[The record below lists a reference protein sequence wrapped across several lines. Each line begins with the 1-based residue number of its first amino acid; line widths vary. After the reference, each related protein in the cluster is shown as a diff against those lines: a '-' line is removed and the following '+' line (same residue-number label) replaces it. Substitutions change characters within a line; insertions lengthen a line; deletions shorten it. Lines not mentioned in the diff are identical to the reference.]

1 MTLATGV
8 AKQLRYKVESAY
20 GTAPG
25 ASGAQLLRRVESSLD
40 LSKDTYQSNEIRT
53 DYQISDYRHGVRR
66 VGGNIKGELSPGTY
80 EDFIA
85 AALRKDFAAVSALT
99 GLSITIAAAGN
110 NYTLTRGSGSFLTDG
125 VKVGHV
131 VRLTA
136 GSFTAGNLNKN
147 LLVIAVTALV
157 VTVMVLNGTSLTAEG
172 PIASATLAVTG
183 KQSYVPAT
191 GHTDK
196 SFSIEH
202 WYSDVAQ
209 SELFTGC
216 KIGSLGIDLPPTG
229 MASIDFGLAGQDVT
243 TATSAYYTSPT
254 AQTSTGIVAAV
265 NGLLLVNGTAVAI
278 CTGLNINLNGNL
290 SGDPVVGSNVIPSQF
305 QGRVQ
310 VGGQF
315 TAYFESGTLRD
326 NFLNEDEIS
335 LIAVLT
341 DNEAADA
348 DFIGITLPRIKLGGA
363 SKGDGEKGI
372 IQTLPF
378 TALLNSAGGAGTS
391 SEATTIVIQ
400 DSQA

>member
-20 GTAPG
+20 GTLPG
-25 ASGAQLLRRVESSLD
+25 ATGAQLLRRVESSLD

-53 DYQISDYRHGVRR
+53 DYQVSDFRHGVRR

-85 AALRKDFAAVSALT
+85 AALRKDFAAVSAMTSLSVTIT
-99 GLSITIAAAGN
+99 GTGPT
-110 NYTLTRGSGSFLTDG
+110 YTVARGSGSFLTDG

-147 LLVIAVTALV
+147 LLVLAVVALEL
-157 VTVMVLNGTSLTAEG
+157 TVMVLNGTSLTAEG

-183 KQSYVPAT
+183 KQSYIPAT

-196 SFSIEH
+196 SYSIEH
-202 WYSDVAQ
+202 WYSDVSQ
-209 SELFTGC
+209 SEVFTGC

-229 MASIDFGLAGQDVT
+229 MATIDFGVAGQDVT
-243 TATSAYYTSPT
+243 TDTGEYYTSPT

-278 CTGLNINLNGNL
+278 CTGLSVKLNGNL

-310 VGGQF
+310 VDGQF

-326 NFLNEDEIS
+326 NFLDEDEIS

-341 DNEAADA
+341 DNEDADA

-372 IQTLPF
+372 IQTFPF
-378 TALLNSAGGAGTS
+378 TALLNSAGGAGIS
-391 SEATTIVIQ
+391 SEATTIIIQ

>member
-25 ASGAQLLRRVESSLD
+25 ATGAQLLRRAESTID
-40 LSKDTYQSNEIRT
+40 LSKDTYQSNEIRS
-53 DYQISDYRHGVRR
+53 DYQVSDFRHGVRR

-85 AALRKDFAAVSALT
+85 AALRRDFAAVSAMT
-99 GLSITIAAAGN
+99 SLSITITGTGPT
-110 NYTLTRGSGSFLTDG
+110 YTVARGSGSWLTAG

-131 VRLTA
+131 GRLTA
-136 GSFTAGNLNKN
+136 GSFNAANLNKN
-147 LLVIAVTALV
+147 LLVTAVTALDL
-157 VTVMVLNGTSLTAEG
+157 TVMPLNGVALVAEG
-172 PIASATLAVTG
+172 PIASATFTLPG
-183 KQSYVPAT
+183 KQSYVPST

-202 WYSDVAQ
+202 YYADITK

-216 KIGSLGIDLPPTG
+216 KIGSVGIDLPPTG
-229 MASIDFGLAGQDVT
+229 MASIDFGIAGQDVT
-243 TATSAYYTSPT
+243 TAGAEYYTTPT
-254 AQTSTGIVAAV
+254 AMTSSGIVAAV
-265 NGLLLVNGTAVAI
+265 NGLLLVGGTAVAI
-278 CTGLNINLNGNL
+278 CTGLNIKLNGNL
-290 SGDPVVGSNVIPSQF
+290 SGDPVVGSNVIPAQF
-305 QGRVQ
+305 QGRVL
-310 VGGQF
+310 VDGQF
-315 TAYFESGTLRD
+315 SAYFQDATLRD

-341 DNEAADA
+341 TNEDADA

-363 SKGDGEKGI
+363 GKSDGEKGI

-378 TALLNSAGGAGTS
+378 TALLNTAGGAGIS